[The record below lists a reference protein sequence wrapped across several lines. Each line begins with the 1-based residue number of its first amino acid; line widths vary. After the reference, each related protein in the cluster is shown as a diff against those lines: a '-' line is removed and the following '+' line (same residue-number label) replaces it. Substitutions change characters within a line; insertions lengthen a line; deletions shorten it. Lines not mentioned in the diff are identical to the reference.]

1 MGRPSLVAE
10 RTTEILDAFER
21 CIVRFGIESS
31 SLERIAEEA
40 NMKRSILRHYVGNRD
55 DLVAALADRVTQQYR
70 ELFDE
75 YVAGHSDL
83 EPVQQLIGFL
93 FPAKPLSTAQSLW
106 VLESL
111 IAISATSADIRRKM
125 FDYVDGLVERSAT
138 MLHQSYTNA
147 SKKDCWTVAYG
158 VVSICFNQES
168 LAALEPPSKYARAAE
183 AAAWALVR
191 TLEDGST

>member
-21 CIVRFGIESS
+21 CIVRFGIEGS

-40 NMKRSILRHYVGNRD
+40 DMKRSILRHYVGNRD
-55 DLVAALADRVTQQYR
+55 DLVAALADRVTEQYR
-70 ELFDE
+70 ELFDD
-75 YVAGHSDL
+75 YVASHSDL
-83 EPVQQLIGFL
+83 QPVEQLMGFL
-93 FPAKPLSTAQSLW
+93 FPAKALSTAQSLW

-111 IAISATSADIRRKM
+111 IAISASSPDIQRKM
-125 FDYVDGLVERSAT
+125 LDYVDGLVVRASA
-138 MLHQSYTNA
+138 MLNQSYANA

-168 LAALEPPSKYARAAE
+168 LVALEPPPKYARAAK

-191 TLEDGST
+191 TLEVPAT